1 MRLVALE
8 MSPGLQNYLS
18 PSGATSHSG
27 ENRLS
32 SCAGFT
38 LWFQKQVQAGI
49 SELGSRRSIS
59 AARFGK
65 EIGIFRSPEITRSP

>member
-1 MRLVALE
+1 MRLVTLE

-32 SCAGFT
+32 ISAGFT
-38 LWFQKQVQAGI
+38 VWF
-49 SELGSRRSIS
+49 R
-59 AARFGK
+59 
-65 EIGIFRSPEITRSP
+65 